1 MYVDNR
7 VQASD
12 YCDKPTVCDPRVGNS
27 FMRGA
32 FSFTPGKW
40 NRIALTG
47 KLNRKLCVDY
57 F

>member
-47 KLNRKLCVDY
+47 KLKRKLCVDY